1 METVSSLGLMS
12 AWHDGQ
18 MTGLSA
24 NSESFP
30 ISGGTVPHSNGTGSC
45 GTSRMT
51 GTLLPQFGQERHCLS
66 GSHSMNPP
74 QLLHSKLFM
83 MNLPG
88 L

>member
-1 METVSSLGLMS
+1 
-12 AWHDGQ
+12 
-18 MTGLSA
+18 
-24 NSESFP
+24 
-30 ISGGTVPHSNGTGSC
+30 
-45 GTSRMT
+45 MT